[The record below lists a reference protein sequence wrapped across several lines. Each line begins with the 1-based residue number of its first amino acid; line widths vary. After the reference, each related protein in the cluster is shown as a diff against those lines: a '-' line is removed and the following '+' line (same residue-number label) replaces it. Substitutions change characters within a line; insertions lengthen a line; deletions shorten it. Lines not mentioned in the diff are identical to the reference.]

1 MVFPV
6 SKFKIFPLVVL
17 TALLC
22 SILSCSGEH
31 QNQDSSHQPG
41 DVTEIKV
48 PRLFLAYI
56 DSVTRV
62 PLKKF
67 NETSL
72 IAFNHEFSNRLPLT
86 MHDPSKVDNEKNIVM
101 QVYRHD
107 NAIDSIQAG
116 AIFLLPKVISD
127 ALSVEEFTRYFGKI
141 KPEKPLIGVT
151 AQPLPVQIDVFPG
164 TSLKLTYNDHANR
177 AEAKVVTV
185 EVLKTK

>member
-17 TALLC
+17 TALLS
-22 SILSCSGEH
+22 SILSCGEH
-31 QNQDSSHQPG
+31 QHQNGSHQPG

-72 IAFNHEFSNRLPLT
+72 IAFDDKFSNRLPLT
-86 MHDPSKVDNEKNIVM
+86 MHDPSRVDNGKNILM

-116 AIFLLPKVISD
+116 AIFLLPKVISE
-127 ALSVEEFTRYFGKI
+127 ALSVEDFTRYFGKI
-141 KPEKPLIGVT
+141 KAEKPLIGVT

-164 TSLKLTYNDHANR
+164 TSLKLTYNDHANL

-185 EVLKTK
+185 EVLKSK

>member
-1 MVFPV
+1 MVFSV
-6 SKFKIFPLVVL
+6 SKFKVFHLVAL

-22 SILSCSGEH
+22 IIFSCSGEH
-31 QNQDSSHQPG
+31 QNQDSSQQSA
-41 DVTEIKV
+41 DVTEVKV
-48 PRLFLAYI
+48 PQLFLTYI

-62 PLKKF
+62 PVEKF
-67 NETSL
+67 NEASL
-72 IAFNHEFSNRLPLT
+72 IAFNHEFSNRLPLM
-86 MHDPSKVDNEKNIVM
+86 MHDPSKVDNGKNIVM

-116 AIFLLPKVISD
+116 AVFLLPKVISD
-127 ALSVEEFTRYFGKI
+127 SLSVGDFTRYFGKT
-141 KPEKPLIGVT
+141 KPEKPMIGVT

-185 EVLKTK
+185 EVLKSK